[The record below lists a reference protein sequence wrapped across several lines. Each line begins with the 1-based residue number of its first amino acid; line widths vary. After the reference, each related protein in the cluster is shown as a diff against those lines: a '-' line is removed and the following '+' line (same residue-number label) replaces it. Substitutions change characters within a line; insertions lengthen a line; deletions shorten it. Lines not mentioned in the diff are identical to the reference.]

1 MKRLR
6 PWLLAAAVVLAAL
19 GLYLTPRGRVV
30 TPPGPPIT
38 GQPVVGQPRVAGELV
53 LHGRVEAAQRRPVA
67 SPVAGRV
74 AALLTTE
81 GSPVLEGQD
90 LLQLVNSQ
98 IDQRLKTA
106 RTAVA
111 TTRNQPVKP
120 AASFDPKD
128 LAAREAM
135 LTEALGVAEKTDKDL
150 ARYRHVHGDAAS
162 ALKRRRAAEADA
174 ERTLAAY
181 TAARRRFEQL
191 QRRYA
196 PPAPLSDTAR
206 QELAAARQLEAQTRD
221 LNGLA
226 ATRVAQCRKVADQY
240 PNEIIRLETMER
252 AARDA
257 SSRRDLLSRQV
268 RELRVKR
275 DQAGLAVRS
284 QKVSRAQQALDQAEA
299 AKAKCQIKAPVSG
312 RLVKVLVRPGET
324 VTAGQTLGEI
334 ALQGGARL
342 VATVAKTDL
351 PRLQVGQDVT
361 LEPASGVTFAG
372 RISQLDP
379 AAQPPR
385 VYLQPLGNS
394 ALPAPGTSLVVRL
407 RPAR

>member
-1 MKRLR
+1 VNKLR
-6 PWLLAAAVVLAAL
+6 TWLLVVAVVLAAL
-19 GLYLTPRGRVV
+19 GLYLTRRGPVV
-30 TPPGPPIT
+30 APPGSPVTVPPVI
-38 GQPVVGQPRVAGELV
+38 GQPRVAGELV
-53 LHGRVEAAQRRPVA
+53 LHGRVEAAQRRSLP

-81 GSPVLEGQD
+81 GAPVLEGQD

-98 IDQRLKTA
+98 VDQRLKAA
-106 RTAVA
+106 RTAA
-111 TTRNQPVKP
+111 AATRNQPVKP
-120 AASFDPKD
+120 AASFDPKV
-128 LAAREAM
+128 LAERETM
-135 LTEALGVAEKTDKDL
+135 LTGALGAAETADQDL
-150 ARYRHVHGDAAS
+150 ARYRRLHGDAAS
-162 ALKRRRAAEADA
+162 ALKSRRAAEADA
-174 ERTLAAY
+174 ARTLTAY
-181 TAARRRFEQL
+181 TSARRRFEKL

-196 PPAPLSDTAR
+196 PPAPLSDAAR
-206 QELAAARQLEAQTRD
+206 RELAAARELQEQARE

-226 ATRVAQCRKVADQY
+226 ETRVAQCRKVADQY

-252 AARDA
+252 VARDA

-284 QKVSRAQQALDQAEA
+284 RNVSRAQQALDQAEA

-342 VATVAKTDL
+342 VATAAKTDL
-351 PRLQVGQDVT
+351 PRLQVGQDVS
-361 LEPASGVTFAG
+361 LEPANGAAFAG

-385 VYLQPLGNS
+385 VYLQPLGNI